1 MTSNKFNS
9 WILASRPK
17 TLPASVSPVIVGTA
31 LAVYNDAF
39 DAVAAFL
46 AVFCALLIQIAT
58 NFTNDLYDFLA
69 GTDTTDRIGPK
80 RALAEGWITVRE
92 MKTAILLTFG
102 VAFVAGLFLVYTGGF
117 WVLVIGILSILA
129 GLAYTAGPYPLAY
142 NGLGDIFVFIFFGLV
157 ATVGTYYVQ
166 AHSVSSIAVI
176 SSLPMGALI
185 TNILIVNNYRDLED
199 DRQAGKRTMAVLYGA
214 AFTRFEYLFLLIVC
228 YAVPFVIFF
237 FYDASITVLMPM
249 LSLPV
254 AIRLF
259 VMLYTHKGEQL
270 NQTLE
275 YSGKLTLLYALLF
288 SLGLFL

>member
-1 MTSNKFNS
+1 MTSNKLNS

-39 DAVAAFL
+39 DAIAALL

-69 GTDTTDRIGPK
+69 GTDTTERVGPK
-80 RALAEGWITVRE
+80 RALAEGWITVSE
-92 MKTAILLTFG
+92 MKTAIILTFG
-102 VAFVAGLFLVYTGGF
+102 AAFLAGLFLVYTGGF
-117 WVLVIGILSILA
+117 WVLVIGVLSILA

-166 AHSVSSIAVI
+166 AHSVASIAVV

-199 DRQAGKRTMAVLYGA
+199 DKLAGKKTMAVLYGA

-228 YAVPFVIFF
+228 YTVPFIIFF
-237 FYDASITVLMPM
+237 FYDASITVLMPL

-259 VMLYTHKGEQL
+259 AMLFTHKGEQL

-275 YSGKLTLLYALLF
+275 YSGKLTLVYALLF